1 MQAMFHPKV
10 TSLNSGH
17 QYYIIYYAGE
27 SLLFRSQGSIGRVHV
42 DT

>member
-17 QYYIIYYAGE
+17 QYYIYYAGE